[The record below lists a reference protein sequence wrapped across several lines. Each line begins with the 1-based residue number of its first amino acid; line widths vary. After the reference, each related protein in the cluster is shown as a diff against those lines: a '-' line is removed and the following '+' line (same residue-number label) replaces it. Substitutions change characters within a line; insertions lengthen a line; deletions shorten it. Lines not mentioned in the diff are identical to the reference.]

1 MSELE
6 DRLNS
11 ILNDPEQ
18 MARIST
24 LAQSLMGGG
33 SGDEPPPPPE
43 GLAGLAEALSGKS
56 AGAEGALLGKL
67 GSLLSQSGADDGKRA
82 LLEAMKPY
90 LSEKRRGKLD
100 RAMKLTRMAKLAR
113 LAMGELGNGET
124 L

>member
-6 DRLNS
+6 EQLNR

-18 MARIST
+18 MARINS
-24 LAQSLMGGG
+24 LAQSLMGGEG
-33 SGDEPPPPPE
+33 PP
-43 GLAGLAEALSGKS
+43 AEAPDGDDALPGRLLSLLNRQDGD
-56 AGAEGALLGKL
+56 GDRQALL
-67 GSLLSQSGADDGKRA
+67 Q
-82 LLEAMKPY
+82 AMKPY

-100 RAMKLTRMAKLAR
+100 WAMRLTRMARLAR

>member
-18 MARIST
+18 MARISS
-24 LAQSLMGGG
+24 LAQSLMGGEAKPG
-33 SGDEPPPPPE
+33 SSQTEAPAADAALPGK
-43 GLAGLAEALSGKS
+43 LA
-56 AGAEGALLGKL
+56 ALLGQ
-67 GSLLSQSGADDGKRA
+67 QSGDPDKRA

>member
-1 MSELE
+1 MNAVSELE
-6 DRLNS
+6 ERLNS
-11 ILNDPEQ
+11 ILSDPEQ
-18 MARIST
+18 MARINS

-33 SGDEPPPPPE
+33 AGDAPPPSS
-43 GLAGLAEALSGKS
+43 GAGEAP
-56 AGAEGALLGKL
+56 AGTGVPDGALLGKL
-67 GSLLSQSGADDGKRA
+67 GGLLGRSGDPDKRA

-90 LSEKRRGKLD
+90 LSEKRRGKLG

>member
-11 ILNDPEQ
+11 ILSDPEQ
-18 MARIST
+18 MARINS
-24 LAQSLMGGG
+24 LAQSLMGGA
-33 SGDEPPPPPE
+33 GDAPQTGDPAGRDSAPE
-43 GLAGLAEALSGKS
+43 SALPGKLA
-56 AGAEGALLGKL
+56 ALLGQ
-67 GSLLSQSGADDGKRA
+67 QSGDGDKRA

-100 RAMKLTRMAKLAR
+100 RAMRLTRMAKLAR
-113 LAMGELGNGET
+113 LAMGEMGNGET